1 MQYNSQREHLLMPEY
16 GRNIQ
21 KMIQCAIQIE
31 DREERNKAAKTI
43 ISVMSQSI
51 PNQKDVEDVKQKLW
65 DHLFIIS
72 DFKLDVDSPYPII
85 ETRKVNEIKRLPY
98 PNKKIKYRHYG
109 KNLEYFIEKAI
120 AIEDKEVKEAVSETL
135 ANLMKKSY
143 LSWNRD
149 SVNDE
154 LIKEHLVELSG
165 GVLEFKD
172 NHRMRS
178 TNEILHNNN
187 KGKNLQSTQNNQN
200 KKKTQHSNN
209 NNRPFKKKY

>member
-21 KMIQCAIQIE
+21 KMIQCAIKIE

-43 ISVMSQSI
+43 ISVMAQSV
-51 PNQKDVEDVKQKLW
+51 PNQKDVEDIKQKLW

-72 DFKLDVDSPYPII
+72 GYQLDVDSPYPML
-85 ETRKVNEIKRLPY
+85 EAKEKKESKRLPY
-98 PNKKIKYRHYG
+98 PNKKIKYKHYG
-109 KNLEYFIEKAI
+109 KNLEYFIEKAKE
-120 AIEDKEVKEAVSETL
+120 IEDKEVQAAVSETL

-143 LSWNRD
+143 LNWNRD

-154 LIKEHLVELSG
+154 LIKEHLVELSD
-165 GVLEFKD
+165 GVLEFKE

-178 TNEILHNNN
+178 TNEILHQNN
-187 KGKNLQSTQNNQN
+187 KNKPMQNNQN
-200 KKKTQHSNN
+200 NKKKGLNQK
-209 NNRPFKKKY
+209 PFKKKY

>member
-21 KMIQCAIQIE
+21 KMIQCAIEIE
-31 DREERNKAAKTI
+31 NREDRNKAAKTI
-43 ISVMSQSI
+43 ISVMAQSV
-51 PNQKDVEDVKQKLW
+51 PNQKEIEDIKQKLW

-72 DFKLDVDSPYPII
+72 DFKLDVDSPYPIL
-85 ETRKVNEIKRLPY
+85 EAKEKREVKRLTY
-98 PNKKIKYRHYG
+98 PHKKIKYRHYG
-109 KNLEYFIEKAI
+109 KNLEYFIEKAK
-120 AIEDKEVKEAVSETL
+120 AIENKEVQEAVSETL

-154 LIKEHLVELSG
+154 LIKEHLVELSD
-165 GVLEFKD
+165 GVLEFKE

-178 TNEILHNNN
+178 TNDILHQNN
-187 KGKNLQSTQNNQN
+187 KNKPAVHNNQN
-200 KKKTQHSNN
+200 NKRKGQHNHSNN
-209 NNRPFKKKY
+209 NKPFKKKF